1 MMFKMFSVLAVFAT
15 VMTQGVD
22 VKAMESPEAVVR
34 NLLDLSNLVVSDDSA
49 YLGKTATPVTLE
61 EGSVHTFVL
70 DYGFIGQH
78 AGYVDRLELV
88 VVPQDGQAMQVPF
101 VDDPANAR
109 IHASFAVDAGPV
121 MIEGIP
127 ALPETSYD
135 AMLYEGTYE
144 VFNGFIPFARD
155 THDEMTLTFDGDDVP
170 SVTALEQMVEANLPD
185 GTVLEHVT
193 DVGTFGTRDDQA
205 GIYHMRFEASYAGAT
220 AALDLD
226 IVIRDD
232 TAPVIEADID
242 IFRTASKDLTIDDF
256 LEVLSVSDDVDSM
269 DDGDIRIVQ
278 NGLEDATGP
287 GTYTVIFEAEDAS
300 GNVGTFMLP
309 VELETDDGPE
319 ITGPPDIFVYVS
331 DDPLTPDDITMR
343 YEAYDFLDASVTPVV
358 IVTDGYLGTRT
369 PGVYSV
375 TLSSTDANGHVTLK
389 HIDIHVVMD
398 ATPTLSLDLSIIE
411 TTVSEPLSASDLIR
425 IVTGKFAL
433 MGHDIRDVS
442 VRTNGYIDHSDE
454 PGHYVVTL
462 DYILDGQVMTADLIV
477 MVAPGETPVPMIVM
491 VGVVVAV
498 IGAAFVIWTKRRKEG
513 QM

>member
-1 MMFKMFSVLAVFAT
+1 MTMIFKMLAAMAVFAT
-15 VMTQGVD
+15 VMTQGVE
-22 VKAMESPEAVVR
+22 VRAMETPDAVVR

-49 YLGKTATPVTLE
+49 YLGKTVTPVTVDK
-61 EGSVHTFVL
+61 GSVHTLVL

-88 VVPQDGQAMQVPF
+88 VRPHEGHAMGIPF

-109 IHASFAVDAGPV
+109 IHASFTVDAVPV

-144 VFNGFIPFARD
+144 VFSGFIPFARD
-155 THDEMTLTFDGDDVP
+155 THDHMTLTFDPDDAP
-170 SVTALEQMVEANLPD
+170 SVAALEQMVEANLPD
-185 GTVLEHVT
+185 GTVLEYVT
-193 DVGTFGTRDDQA
+193 DDGTFGTRGDQA
-205 GIYHMRFEASYAGAT
+205 GVYHMRFEAFHAGAT

-226 IVIRDD
+226 IVIKDD
-232 TAPVIEADID
+232 TAPVIEADVE
-242 IFRTASKDLTIDDF
+242 IFRTASKELTIDDF

-278 NGLEDATGP
+278 NGLEDSTGP
-287 GTYTVIFEAEDAS
+287 GTYTVIFEAVDAS
-300 GNVGTFMLP
+300 GNVGTFTLF
-309 VELETDDGPE
+309 VELEEDDGPQ
-319 ITGPPDIFVYVS
+319 ISGPPDIFVYVS
-331 DDPLTPDDITMR
+331 DDPLTPDDIMMR
-343 YEAYDFLDASVTPVV
+343 YDAYDVSDATDTV
-358 IVTDGYLGTRT
+358 ITILSDGYVGTRT
-369 PGVYSV
+369 PGVYRV
-375 TLSSTDANGHVTLK
+375 TLSSSDSSGNVSLK
-389 HIDIHVVMD
+389 HINIHVIMD

-425 IVTGKFAL
+425 IVTGRFAL

-477 MVAPGETPVPMIVM
+477 LVSSAETPVPMIGMAVA
-491 VGVVVAV
+491 VVAV
-498 IGAAFVIWTKRRKEG
+498 IGAALVIWTRRRKAG
-513 QM
+513 